1 MTILVPLYAQ
11 MTRGADALDAGLLIA
26 PLGVGAI
33 ITMPPAGRLTDRLGA
48 RGVALCGL
56 ALALAGMFAYTR
68 TDAATPAWILMGAL
82 FVVGLGHGALAPS
95 LAAASYQGL
104 PGAVIP
110 AATATSNIAIRT
122 ATSLGVAVLVIV
134 LQSRLRAAPQAPVH
148 AFSGGFWWALVI
160 ALAAVVPAALV
171 PRRPAT

>member
-1 MTILVPLYAQ
+1 MPEDVVVH
-11 MTRGADALDAGLLIA
+11 RGQDA
-26 PLGVGAI
+26 PRAI

-56 ALALAGMFAYTR
+56 VLAGMFAYTR
-68 TDAATPAWILMGAL
+68 TGAATPAWILMGAL

-122 ATSLGVAVLVIV
+122 ATSLGVAA
-134 LQSRLRAAPQAPVH
+134 SEK
-148 AFSGGFWWALVI
+148 
-160 ALAAVVPAALV
+160 
-171 PRRPAT
+171 